1 MRDDEPRV
9 GGRDDAHGAGHSG
22 GSLLLGRDPPVGLLE
37 LLLLDASQ
45 EAEQLE
51 ARDRFGPFDSRRRLR
66 EATGEA
72 HDQRFRRRPCVFTC
86 TSAMERMCGA
96 E

>member
-1 MRDDEPRV
+1 MDLERAPVLPYAVKDHDP
-9 GGRDDAHGAGHSG
+9 GIGRRLHARGAGHGG

-51 ARDRFGPFDSRRRLR
+51 ATDSDTYSILVLQCGFVIYPASSWMDRRR
-66 EATGEA
+66 
-72 HDQRFRRRPCVFTC
+72 
-86 TSAMERMCGA
+86 
-96 E
+96 